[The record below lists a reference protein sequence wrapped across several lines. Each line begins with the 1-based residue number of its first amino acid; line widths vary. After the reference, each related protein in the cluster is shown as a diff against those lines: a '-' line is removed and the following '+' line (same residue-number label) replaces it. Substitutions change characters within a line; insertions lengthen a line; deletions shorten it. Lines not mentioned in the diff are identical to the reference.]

1 MFEEHY
7 SLAKKNIEK
16 EDYEQAKESLLKC
29 LNLKPSFEI
38 LHLLGVVY
46 INLKEYEKSIDIFK
60 NLLKKNLIK
69 TNL

>member
-29 LNLKPSFEI
+29 LNLNH
-38 LHLLGVVY
+38 HLRFY
-46 INLKEYEKSIDIFK
+46 IY
-60 NLLKKNLIK
+60 
-69 TNL
+69 